1 MKFTPTSR
9 IDLGTET
16 VRQFTTQ
23 YFSGNG
29 RRIPVIGQKLSNRSV
44 KILGIPENAWGC
56 GFPFLDNVLA
66 PTIIHG
72 WGENDNSNQNWPVI
86 PGGSYHNVYVAWRG
100 AMPACPNYMPR
111 SLENACADMHR
122 VRDDSLC
129 SMYHDLIRSPSKS
142 CNPIRNLR
150 VNRRGDDWEGPVSQ
164 QFLLQISVA
173 RVCKFSFLSVTTVSR
188 YFWISCRIAF
198 CVIIV

>member
-1 MKFTPTSR
+1 MHKIWCLSSDIITSEFHR
-9 IDLGTET
+9 TVQKYFIAET
-16 VRQFTTQ
+16 DGQFKTQ
-23 YFSGNG
+23 YFAVNG

-111 SLENACADMHR
+111 SLENPRSAARR
-122 VRDDSLC
+122 VRDDSCCARLRET
-129 SMYHDLIRSPSKS
+129 DQRRSRS
-142 CNPIRNLR
+142 CNYIVNPR
-150 VNRRGDDWEGPVSQ
+150 VNCRGDDREVPVT
-164 QFLLQISVA
+164 QFSVVA
-173 RVCKFSFLSVTTVSR
+173 NTIF
-188 YFWISCRIAF
+188 
-198 CVIIV
+198 